1 MGPPREIDVAIVGGG
16 LGGLAL
22 AVGLLRRGFN
32 VHVFEGARE
41 LRRET
46 STMIGLGPNG
56 FTALGDLHPGIPDSL
71 RKRGCMLQEVSF
83 RSLPPDREHS
93 SNTRGGDNHC
103 NIRWAETQD
112 VLAKLVPTDII
123 HLDHAVTGYDE
134 IWDEQDE
141 LVAGGGGGSGPAAR
155 PASRAVVHFRSQP
168 SVTARLVVGADGV
181 FSAVRA
187 AMFPGDPGPRYLGH
201 MNWNCVFP
209 NSGGNTLVDAHKPGQ
224 LIVAQD
230 SSLLGATPRE
240 MTLQMMVADAGQG
253 YTFVQVRIQSDEPS
267 FTTELS
273 QADEEQAQA
282 ATENRISQV
291 ATRYCCE
298 CSEAEEGDGTCSE
311 GGSGQRWRRGRGGMG
326 VPGSKA
332 RVLGALK
339 SAGWGWAVPILEA
352 VPESCLFE
360 RALYDRLP
368 LERWSSR
375 GGRVVLLGDSAHAMH
390 PGPGQGARS
399 AFEDAHQLVLALE
412 AQWPDVP
419 SALERYQRARIVR
432 ANTVQRFS
440 AEMAGL
446 APIRNAARPAGLSV
460 AERAPRMR
468 EFYTW
473 FNQYPAN
480 MDGDPDSTWWKPPTP
495 TPTWAP
501 TPARGAAQEAARE
514 APQEAA
520 QEALQE
526 AAREAPQEA
535 AHEEAVHGPASGAA
549 THGGCGKVVLKANVV
564 VGVVG
569 QGQPEGS
576 GSVRVRL
583 LLMG

>member
-1 MGPPREIDVAIVGGG
+1 MDPSNAQMEPPRKVDVAIIGGG

-22 AVGLLRRGFN
+22 AAGLLRRGFD

-56 FTALGDLHPGIPDSL
+56 FTALGDLHPVIPDSL
-71 RKRGCMLQEVSF
+71 RERGSMMEEAWIRCMPPAGEGEHTSFKRG
-83 RSLPPDREHS
+83 
-93 SNTRGGDNHC
+93 GGGLC
-103 NIRWAETQD
+103 SIRWAEAHD

-141 LVAGGGGGSGPAAR
+141 QAAGGGGGPGPAAH

-187 AMFPGDPGPRYLGH
+187 AMFPSDPGPRYLGH

-209 NSGGNTLVDAHKPGQ
+209 NPGGNTVVDAHKPGQ
-224 LIVAQD
+224 FIGVSDHSVSGPNL
-230 SSLLGATPRE
+230 RE
-240 MTLQMMVADAGQG
+240 MTLQVYVSDAGQG

-273 QADEEQAQA
+273 QADKEKAQA
-282 ATENRISQV
+282 AAESETSQV
-291 ATRYCCE
+291 AAANGCE
-298 CSEAEEGDGTCSE
+298 CSEAEEGDGKCGEGGE

-339 SAGWGWAVPILEA
+339 SAGWDWAVPILEA

-412 AQWPDVP
+412 ALWPDVP
-419 SALERYQRARIVR
+419 AALERYQRARIVR
-432 ANTVQRFS
+432 ANIVQRYS
-440 AEMAGL
+440 AEQAGL
-446 APIRNAARPAGLSV
+446 APIRNAARPVGLSP
-460 AERAPRMR
+460 EELMSRMM
-468 EFYTW
+468 EFRTW
-473 FNQYPAN
+473 FDQYPAN
-480 MDGDPDSTWWKPPTP
+480 MEGDPNTKWWKPPTLAGELP
-495 TPTWAP
+495 Q
-501 TPARGAAQEAARE
+501 AQAE
-514 APQEAA
+514 Q
-520 QEALQE
+520 Q
-526 AAREAPQEA
+526 
-535 AHEEAVHGPASGAA
+535 
-549 THGGCGKVVLKANVV
+549 ANA
-564 VGVVG
+564 
-569 QGQPEGS
+569 
-576 GSVRVRL
+576 
-583 LLMG
+583 